1 MLLQEATVVCHGA
14 AADQGFIDYSGTF
27 GGLGH
32 RHFHGGGLLALTT
45 SLRLFKQLIEL
56 ASQTRLLES
65 IAHALIWLTPAGI
78 QLLHA
83 IALIRRDQ
91 LLL

>member
-14 AADQGFIDYSGTF
+14 ASNQGFIDYSGAV

-32 RHFHGGGLLALTT
+32 RHFHGSGLLALST

-56 ASQTRLLES
+56 ASQARLLES
-65 IAHALIWLTPAGI
+65 IADALIWLTPTGI

-83 IALIRRDQ
+83 IALIRRNK